1 MPSLTGIQ
9 RLFCYLVESG
19 ATFSE
24 AHRHGMC
31 ANLHSEAGMKVL
43 VVGAGIGGL
52 GATIALR
59 QRGFDVDLVEIKP
72 EFSVYGVGISQPGN
86 SLRAL
91 RSLDVLD
98 EVVAA
103 GYAYE
108 GTDFYDGAGEHI
120 VHVGHVMGGEDV
132 PAHIALSRLDLAQIL
147 ITAAERYDVKIS
159 YGTTVKSFTDTGT
172 AVDVQLSDGRRE
184 RYDLVVGFDGI
195 KSRTR
200 RTVFGEKYD
209 AVYSGYGVFRVT
221 LPRPSDVVGMQIYQA
236 LGAKAGFVPLSQE
249 SMYMFLVTDQPQGV
263 SHDPKDFADIV
274 RARMAPFGA
283 LPGSVRDGLS
293 SPDGIVYSP
302 ISDVVLPLPWF
313 SGRVGVLGDAAH
325 ACAPHM
331 TQGAG
336 MALEDAVVLAE
347 LLDSPGPLDHRL
359 HAFEQRRYSRV
370 RFVQDRSRDILANEM
385 SINADTWENAVANMR
400 AHLEEQMQGVDRF
413 LAQPA

>member
-1 MPSLTGIQ
+1 
-9 RLFCYLVESG
+9 
-19 ATFSE
+19 
-24 AHRHGMC
+24 
-31 ANLHSEAGMKVL
+31 MKVL

-59 QRGFDVDLVEIKP
+59 QRGIDVDLVEIKP

-147 ITAAERYDVKIS
+147 IKAAERHSVKIS
-159 YGTTVKSFTDTGT
+159 YGTTVDSFTDTGS

-184 RYDLVVGFDGI
+184 HYDLVVGYDGI
-195 KSRTR
+195 KSSTR
-200 RTVFGEKYD
+200 RAVFGPKYD

-221 LPRPSDVVGMQIYQA
+221 LPRPADVVGMQIYQA
-236 LGAKAGFVPLSQE
+236 LGVKAGFVPLSQE
-249 SMYMFLVTDQPQGV
+249 SMYMFLVTDQAHGV
-263 SHDPKDFADIV
+263 SHNPKDFADLV
-274 RARMAPFGA
+274 RTRMAPFGG
-283 LPGSVRDGLS
+283 LPGSIRDGLS
-293 SPDGIVYSP
+293 SPEGIVYSP

-347 LLDSPGPLDHRL
+347 LLDSPGPLTDRL
-359 HAFEQRRYSRV
+359 RAFETRRYPRV

-385 SINADTWENAVANMR
+385 SINADTWDSTVINMR
-400 AHLEEQMQGVDRF
+400 AQLEEQMQGVDRF